1 MIDAASPMSAPHGA
15 EILEVGPPPA
25 PGHDPSMGVIAAC
38 FLVGTVAL
46 MILGVQPVLLEAL
59 TSAHRLSNAE
69 VGPLATVEDLALAF
83 GAAVGPAWMRR
94 GGIRAKAVALSLM
107 LTGAHLGIYLAD
119 STLLLDMFRG
129 VAGLLEGLTLS
140 AALVILIH
148 HSQPDRV
155 NGAFLG
161 LSTLPQALMAFAVPA
176 WITPRLGEGGGFVV
190 LAGLSLISAGTAL
203 FLPSRAGGPDAQSTA
218 RTRWTAPILLTLGA
232 VALQN
237 AAIGGAWN
245 YLPLLVDQH
254 HFAPILG
261 GVAVAGGLVFQVAG
275 AGAVA
280 AWGGRFPYRPAL
292 IAGAL
297 CQTCVIVALA
307 LAGAPW
313 LFVVPALLFGLFWL
327 AMSPFQVRLLIALD
341 PSRGAAMLLTAVTLV
356 GLSLGPAVSAI
367 GVHGARVTGA
377 LSIAAV
383 MMALACA
390 LYVIVAMVSRTRPRA
405 A

>member
-1 MIDAASPMSAPHGA
+1 MTEASPTPALSRD
-15 EILEVGPPPA
+15 PP
-25 PGHDPSMGVIAAC
+25 MGVIAAC
-38 FLVGTVAL
+38 FVVGTVAL

-59 TSAHRLSNAE
+59 TSAHRLTDAE
-69 VGPLATVEDLALAF
+69 VGPLATIEDLALAL
-83 GAAVGPAWMRR
+83 GAAIGPAWMRR
-94 GGIRAKAVALSLM
+94 GSIRSKAVALSLL

-119 STLLLDMFRG
+119 SALLLDVFRG
-129 VAGLLEGLTLS
+129 VAGLLEGLALS

-148 HSQPDRV
+148 HSQPDRL

-161 LSTLPQALMAFAVPA
+161 LSTLPQALMAYAVPA
-176 WITPRLGEGGGFVV
+176 WITPRLGAEGGFVV
-190 LAGLSLISAGTAL
+190 LAGLGLVSAGAAL
-203 FLPSRAGGPDAQSTA
+203 FLPGRAARADAETA
-218 RTRWTAPILLTLGA
+218 TPTRWTTPIFLTLGA

-261 GVAVAGGLVFQVAG
+261 GIAVAGGLIFQVAG

-280 AWGGRFPYRPAL
+280 AWGGRFPYRPVL

-297 CQTCVIVALA
+297 CQTGVITALA

-313 LFVVPALLFGLFWL
+313 MFVIPALLFGLFWL

-341 PSRGAAMLLTAVTLV
+341 PSRGAAVLLTAVTLV
-356 GLSLGPAVSAI
+356 GLSLGPAVSAA
-367 GVHGARVTGA
+367 GVHGAEVTGA
-377 LSIAAV
+377 LVIAAGL
-383 MMALACA
+383 MALSCA
-390 LYVIVAMVSRTRPRA
+390 LYVLVAFVSRSRSA